1 VLGVPGMNYSTL
13 LRRSVDFD
21 TYSVILNPYYP
32 KLAQRPLVL
41 SLVQM
46 LWDRSDPNGYA
57 HHITD
62 DPLPGTPSHK
72 VLMHI
77 ALGDHQVANVA
88 AEVEARTIGAR
99 LRTPAVDPGRSFDR
113 VPYYGIRP
121 IRWFP
126 FDGSA
131 FVVWDAGPT
140 RMDASGDVIGNPP
153 APITNTP
160 PREGKDPHSSPRS
173 DVNARVQKSEF
184 LKIDGR
190 VVDVC
195 GTRPCYDA
203 GWTGP

>member
-1 VLGVPGMNYSTL
+1 MNYSTL

-21 TYSVILNPYYP
+21 VYSTILNPFYP
-32 KLAQRPLVL
+32 SLAERPLIL

-57 HHITD
+57 HHMTD
-62 DPLPGTPSHK
+62 DPLRGTPEHK
-72 VLMHI
+72 VLLHV

-99 LRTPAVDPGRSFDR
+99 LRTPAVDPGRSFDV
-113 VPYYGIRP
+113 VPFFGIKP

-131 FVVWDAGPT
+131 FVMWDSGPVRPDGAGGVLGT
-140 RMDASGDVIGNPP
+140 PP
-153 APITNTP
+153 PPPVNLP
-160 PREGKDPHSSPRS
+160 PREGRDPHSAPRS

-184 LKIDGR
+184 LKIGGR

-195 GTRPCYDA
+195 GTRPCYA
-203 GWTGP
+203 GGWTGP